1 MDIRTVL
8 NDEGDL
14 PPKTPKS
21 GRQASAA
28 SVLSQTPSS
37 TAPSQASKTSPVPQ
51 ASPLL
56 HRQATMRKEIPNW
69 AKRFDWSSLTRTE
82 PKQPTAVDNVPPPV
96 QQTQSLSHALPKPI
110 PVPPQEFSELEPS
123 LTNIA
128 PYDEITRQVC
138 DFLWN
143 NVVMREDLHGNNP
156 YGANYGVKLEVEGK
170 LGILVS
176 KETNDR
182 VSYPIASQAVLAIP
196 PERLSFRSFMSEQ
209 QHKFL
214 NDFLNKSLADS
225 HKSNRPK
232 MRYEHLREKD
242 TFYHAEDADLAALP
256 PSVQPY
262 IYAKGHHRKPR
273 VRITRDHVTHKM
285 KARILKCRVADLDIH
300 SPREP
305 FDCRISVNIELE
317 IPEEVSLLEA
327 KDEVARLKD
336 RLSYKHQH
344 TQIDLTQVKKDDGI
358 GEKVHELEV
367 EIDTGALI
375 HQGLLTMNNSPE
387 ACYEEVVKTFL
398 SNIRLLS
405 RAAKMER

>member
-21 GRQASAA
+21 GRQASVA
-28 SVLSQTPSS
+28 SILSQTPPS

-51 ASPLL
+51 ASPQL
-56 HRQATMRKEIPNW
+56 HRQATMRKEPPNW
-69 AKRFDWSSLTRTE
+69 AKRFDWSSLSRGET
-82 PKQPTAVDNVPPPV
+82 KQATMGDNVPAPGPAPV
-96 QQTQSLSHALPKPI
+96 QQAQSLPHALPKPAAA
-110 PVPPQEFSELEPS
+110 PETSELEPS

-156 YGANYGVKLEVEGK
+156 YGSNHGVKLEIEGK
-170 LGILVS
+170 LGVLIS
-176 KETNDR
+176 KETNNR
-182 VSYPIASQAVLAIP
+182 VSLPITSQTVLGIP
-196 PERLSFRSFMSEQ
+196 SERLAFRSFMSEQ

-242 TFYHAEDADLAALP
+242 TFYHADDADLEALP
-256 PSVQPY
+256 PAVQPF

-273 VRITRDHVTHKM
+273 VRITRDQVTQKM
-285 KARILKCRVADLDIH
+285 KARILKARVADLDIY
-300 SPREP
+300 SPSEP

-327 KDEVARLKD
+327 KDEIARLKD

-344 TQIDLTQVKKDDGI
+344 TQIDLTQVKKDDGT

-367 EIDTGALI
+367 EIDTSALI
-375 HQGLLTMNNSPE
+375 HQGLLTMNNSSE
-387 ACYEEVVKTFL
+387 ACFEELVKSFV

-405 RAAKMER
+405 RAARI

>member
-1 MDIRTVL
+1 
-8 NDEGDL
+8 
-14 PPKTPKS
+14 
-21 GRQASAA
+21 
-28 SVLSQTPSS
+28 
-37 TAPSQASKTSPVPQ
+37 
-51 ASPLL
+51 
-56 HRQATMRKEIPNW
+56 MRKEIPNW
-69 AKRFDWSSLTRTE
+69 AKRFDWSSLTRSE
-82 PKQPTAVDNVPPPV
+82 PKLPTAVDNVPPPI
-96 QQTQSLSHALPKPI
+96 QQTQSLSYALPKPA
-110 PVPPQEFSELEPS
+110 PVPEFSELEPS

-156 YGANYGVKLEVEGK
+156 FGANHGVKLEVEGK
-170 LGILVS
+170 LGVLVS

-182 VSYPIASQAVLAIP
+182 VSYPIASQAVLAVP
-196 PERLSFRSFMSEQ
+196 PERLAFRSFMSEQ

-242 TFYHAEDADLAALP
+242 TFYHVDDADLAALP

-273 VRITRDHVTHKM
+273 VRITRDQVTHKM
-285 KARILKCRVADLDIH
+285 KARILKARVADLDIH

-317 IPEEVSLLEA
+317 VSEEVSLLEA
-327 KDEVARLKD
+327 KDEIARLKD

-367 EIDTGALI
+367 EIETSALI
-375 HQGLLTMNNSPE
+375 HQGLLTRSNSPD
-387 ACYEEVVKTFL
+387 ACYEELVKSFV